1 MYICPT
7 CSKEFEKEENLVKI
21 AQILEVEVGD
31 LFQNNNQVSREEILS
46 KVSDII
52 NKMDININ
60 NMIDDIN
67 NVNFEINPKIL
78 KGNSTTC
85 QYCKYNDICFHT
97 YSNYIDLRE
106 GGEEDE
112 VDE

>member
-1 MYICPT
+1 
-7 CSKEFEKEENLVKI
+7 
-21 AQILEVEVGD
+21 
-31 LFQNNNQVSREEILS
+31 
-46 KVSDII
+46 
-52 NKMDININ
+52 
-60 NMIDDIN
+60 MIDDIN

-78 KGNSTTC
+78 KDNSTTC
-85 QYCKYNDICFHT
+85 KYCKYNDICFHT